1 MTLKSLALTI
11 GLTVI
16 VFTASGC
23 DDSAVR
29 QLALTLRSSV
39 AQDEKLIDDQITK
52 QTAFYDAQ
60 SATIENSRSGNIL
73 FQLDAGRRM
82 RSAQAATDISLDPNG
97 EARLAK
103 IMTYLLETHDKEFDN
118 WNQLYEDNQEAREDL
133 RSRIVKLERQ
143 KKVLT
148 QIKKNLDQL
157 AVKAGS
163 KKRALLLLQFS
174 RETYAKT
181 KAAVNN

>member
-1 MTLKSLALTI
+1 MTLRNLALTI
-11 GLTVI
+11 ALAALVLA
-16 VFTASGC
+16 ASGC

-60 SATIENSRSGNIL
+60 NATIENSRAGNIL

-82 RSAQAATDISLDPNG
+82 RSAQAATELSLDPKG

-103 IMTYLLETHDKEFDN
+103 IMTYLLENHDKEFEN
-118 WNQLYEDNQEAREDL
+118 WNQLYQDNQEAREEL
-133 RSRIVKLERQ
+133 RSKTVKLERQ

-163 KKRALLLLQFS
+163 KKRALFLLQFS
-174 RETYAKT
+174 RDTYAKT